1 MTARQVTP
9 KKTFEAFVEKIN
21 AQDPDGLAELMS
33 EDHTFIDALAYKVVG
48 REAMRK
54 GWIGYFSMVPDY
66 WIECEI
72 VLSRGS
78 TVAAFGRA
86 GGTYVHDGILRPEN
100 RWEVPAA
107 WLAVTRRGK
116 IVEWRVYADN
126 EPIRGIMAR
135 EKGRCK

>member
-1 MTARQVTP
+1 MTQRE
-9 KKTFEAFVEKIN
+9 TFEAFVERIN

-33 EDHTFIDALAYKVVG
+33 EDHTFIDALAYRVVG

-66 WIECEI
+66 WIECET

-86 GGTYVHDGILRPEN
+86 GGTYVRDGVLKPEN

-107 WLAVTRRGK
+107 WLAIARRGK

-126 EPIRGIMAR
+126 EPIRQIMAR
-135 EKGRCK
+135 EKGQCE